1 MPIAFRRD
9 TAPINMARTVIPFGP
24 QHPVLPEPIH
34 LDLVVE
40 DEKVVEARP
49 SIGFIHRG
57 LEKLAEQ
64 KDFIEFVYVAERIC
78 GICSFIHGQTYCQ
91 AVEDIMNIAV
101 PPRALYLRTV
111 WGELSRIHSHLL
123 WLGLMA
129 DGMGFESLFM
139 HSWRVREKVLNI
151 VEATTGGR
159 VIFGACKIGGVRRD
173 MDAGTIQS
181 LLKDLEAIERDMHE
195 ITKVFLEDRSV
206 KDRLCGVGVL
216 SEQEAYDLGCVGPTL
231 RGSGVDQDMRQ
242 LGYAAFKD
250 IQVEPVT
257 RTEGD
262 SYARCAVRCEELF
275 QSAEIIRQALA
286 KIPEGEIA
294 VKITGNPT
302 GETITRTEQPRGEV
316 VYHLKANGTKNL
328 QRFRVRTPTFA
339 NIPAMLKLLPGC
351 DLADVPVLVLTID
364 PCISCTER

>member
-1 MPIAFRRD
+1 MS
-9 TAPINMARTVIPFGP
+9 RTVIPFGP
-24 QHPVLPEPIH
+24 QHPVLPEPVH
-34 LDLVVE
+34 LDLVIE

-57 LEKLAEQ
+57 LEKLVEK
-64 KDFIEFVYVAERIC
+64 KDYVEFVYVAERVC

-91 AVEDIMNIAV
+91 AIETLMEIEV

-139 HSWRVREKVLNI
+139 HAWRVREKILNI
-151 VEATTGGR
+151 IEATTGGR
-159 VIFGACKIGGVRRD
+159 VIFGSCKIGGVRRD
-173 MDAGTIQS
+173 IDANAIPGI
-181 LLKDLEAIERDMHE
+181 LREIDAIEKDMRG
-195 ITKVFLEDRSV
+195 ITRVFLDDHSV
-206 KDRLCGVGVL
+206 KARLCGVGVL
-216 SEQEAYDLGCVGPTL
+216 TKQEAHDLGCVGPML
-231 RGSGVDQDMRQ
+231 RASGVPQDMRR
-242 LGYAAFKD
+242 LGYAAFGD
-250 IQVEPVT
+250 IPVEPVT

-262 SYARCAVRCEELF
+262 CYARCAVRCEELF
-275 QSAEIIRQALA
+275 QSVRIIRTALA
-286 KIPEGEIA
+286 GIPGGEIA
-294 VKITGNPT
+294 VKVTGNPD

-316 VYHLKANGTKNL
+316 IYHIKANATRNL

-339 NIPAMLKLLPGC
+339 NLPAMLKVLPGC
-351 DLADVPVLVLTID
+351 DLADVPVIVLTID

>member
-1 MPIAFRRD
+1 MP
-9 TAPINMARTVIPFGP
+9 RTIIPFGP

-49 SIGFIHRG
+49 SIGFVHRG
-57 LEKLAEQ
+57 LEKLAEK
-64 KDFIEFVYVAERIC
+64 KDYVEFVYVAERIC

-91 AVEDIMNIAV
+91 AIETLMNVQV
-101 PPRALYLRTV
+101 PPRALYLRTA

-151 VEATTGGR
+151 IEATTGGR
-159 VIFGACKIGGVRRD
+159 VIFGSCKIGGVRRD
-173 MDAGTIQS
+173 MNAETIRNLFQE
-181 LLKDLEAIERDMHE
+181 LDAIEKDMRQ
-195 ITKVFLEDRSV
+195 ITRVFLDDNSV
-206 KDRLCGVGVL
+206 KSRLCGIGVL
-216 SEQEAYDLGCVGPTL
+216 PKQEAYDLGCVGPVL
-231 RGSGVDQDMRQ
+231 RASGVAQDMRT

-250 IQVEPVT
+250 IGVEPVT
-257 RTEGD
+257 RAEGD
-262 SYARCAVRCEELF
+262 CYARCAVRCEELF
-275 QSAEIIRQALA
+275 QSVGIIRQALE
-286 KIPEGEIA
+286 KIPDGDIA
-294 VKITGNPT
+294 VKVTGNPA
-302 GETITRTEQPRGEV
+302 GESITRTEQPRGEV

-339 NIPAMLKLLPGC
+339 NLPAMLKVLPGC
-351 DLADVPVLVLTID
+351 DLADVPMIVLTID

>member
-1 MPIAFRRD
+1 MS
-9 TAPINMARTVIPFGP
+9 RTIIPFGP

-40 DEKVVEARP
+40 DERVIEARP

-57 LEKLAEQ
+57 LEKLVEK
-64 KDFIEFVYVAERIC
+64 KDYVEFVYIAERVC

-91 AVEDIMNIAV
+91 AIESIMNVAV

-111 WGELSRIHSHLL
+111 WGELSRLHSHLL

-129 DGMGFESLFM
+129 DAVGFENLFM

-151 VEATTGGR
+151 IEATTGGR
-159 VIFGACKIGGVRRD
+159 VIFGSCKIGGVRRD
-173 MDAGTIQS
+173 IDSEAIKAMLA
-181 LLKDLEAIERDMHE
+181 DLQIIERDIRD
-195 ITKVFLEDRSV
+195 ITKVFLNDNSV

-216 SEQEAYDLGCVGPTL
+216 SRQDAYDLGCVGPML
-231 RGSGVDQDMRQ
+231 RASGVAQDMRQ

-250 IQVEPVT
+250 LELEPIT

-262 SYARCAVRCEELF
+262 SFARCAVRCQELF
-275 QSAEIIRQALA
+275 QSIDLIRQALA
-286 KIPEGEIA
+286 KIPDGEIA
-294 VKITGNPT
+294 VKVIGNPN
-302 GETITRTEQPRGEV
+302 GECMARTEQPRGEV
-316 VYHLKANGTKNL
+316 AYCVKANGTKNL

-339 NIPAMLKLLPGC
+339 NLPAMLKVLQGC
-351 DLADVPVLVLTID
+351 ELADVPVLVLTID

>member
-1 MPIAFRRD
+1 MP
-9 TAPINMARTVIPFGP
+9 RTIIPFGP

-40 DEKVVEARP
+40 DERVLEARP
-49 SIGFIHRG
+49 SIGFVHRG
-57 LEKLAEQ
+57 LEKLVEK
-64 KDFIEFVYVAERIC
+64 KDYLEFVYIAERIC

-91 AVEDIMNIAV
+91 AIESMMNIAV

-129 DGMGFESLFM
+129 DAVGFESLFM
-139 HSWRVREKVLNI
+139 HSWRVREQVLNI
-151 VEATTGGR
+151 IEATTGGR
-159 VIFGACKIGGVRRD
+159 VIFGSCKIGGVRRD
-173 MDAGTIQS
+173 IEADTIKQIQA
-181 LLKDLEAIERDMHE
+181 DLRKIERDIRD
-195 ITKVFLEDRSV
+195 ITTVFLNDSSV

-216 SEQEAYDLGCVGPTL
+216 SRQDAYELGCVGPML
-231 RGSGVDQDMRQ
+231 RASGVPQDMRL
-242 LGYAAFKD
+242 LGYAAFAD
-250 IQVEPVT
+250 LDFSPIT

-262 SYARCAVRCEELF
+262 SYARCAVRCLELF
-275 QSAEIIRQALA
+275 QSIDLIRQALG
-286 KIPEGEIA
+286 KIPAGEIA
-294 VKITGNPT
+294 VKVTGNPS
-302 GETITRTEQPRGEV
+302 GEVMARTEQPRGEV
-316 VYHLKANGTKNL
+316 AYCVKANGSKNL

-339 NIPAMLKLLPGC
+339 NLPAMLKLLPGC